1 MIPDVKQT
9 RKNQI
14 LLIKMMIKFLM
25 QSWSPEN
32 TFTFFELKTFKLGI
46 SLIQQKG
53 PDDSNDIP
61 TDSLSLSL
69 YCLSNILHGVDIAR
83 DKRIN

>member
-9 RKNQI
+9 RKIQI
-14 LLIKMMIKFLM
+14 LLIKMMIRFLM
-25 QSWSPEN
+25 HSWNPEN
-32 TFTFFELKTFKLGI
+32 TFTFFELKTLKPGI
-46 SLIQQKG
+46 SLIQQKS
-53 PDDSNDIP
+53 PDGSNEIP
-61 TDSLSLSL
+61 ISSLSLSL